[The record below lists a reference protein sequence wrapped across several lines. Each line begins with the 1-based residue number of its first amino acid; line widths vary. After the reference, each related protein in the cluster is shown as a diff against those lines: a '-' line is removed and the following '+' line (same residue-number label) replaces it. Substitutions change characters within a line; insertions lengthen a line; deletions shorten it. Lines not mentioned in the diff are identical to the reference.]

1 MTLHRDLLDQAL
13 HLASK
18 EPRRPK
24 QASLRRSVSASY
36 YALYHLLVD
45 SAVRRLLAGADRDGL
60 RNSLRR
66 GFAHRTMKNAARQFA
81 AGGLSPKPAAALG
94 GRSIQPQLSSLADT
108 FVDLQEYR
116 HLADYDLTA
125 PFTRDEALG
134 LQLEAELA
142 FDDWNT
148 VRCRLCDRSLIF
160 GTLGL
165 G

>member
-1 MTLHRDLLDQAL
+1 
-13 HLASK
+13 
-18 EPRRPK
+18 
-24 QASLRRSVSASY
+24 
-36 YALYHLLVD
+36 
-45 SAVRRLLAGADRDGL
+45 
-60 RNSLRR
+60 
-66 GFAHRTMKNAARQFA
+66 MKNAARQFA
-81 AGGLSPKPAAALG
+81 AGGLSPKLAAALG

-148 VRCRLCDRSLIF
+148 VR
-160 GTLGL
+160 GTLQADTFLVALLSLDQLRG
-165 G
+165 